1 MKRLIVIVALMLFLK
16 PIYPVLE
23 YILQY
28 DYIATELCK
37 NTNKPEL
44 ECNGKCHL
52 VAELA
57 KTAADEKPMKS
68 DKKNNLK
75 QITQVLFFQDIE
87 ALSVRQIYYH
97 NTTSF
102 GYNYANLY
110 FHTADCSVFRPP
122 IFSA

>member
-1 MKRLIVIVALMLFLK
+1 MKRIIVIVALMLFLK

-23 YILQY
+23 YVLQY
-28 DYIATELCK
+28 DYISTTLCK

-44 ECNGKCHL
+44 KCNGKCHL
-52 VAELA
+52 VSELA

-75 QITQVLFFQDIE
+75 QITQVLFCQDIE
-87 ALSVRQIYYH
+87 VLLMRQIYYH

-102 GYNYANLY
+102 GDNYANLY

-122 IFSA
+122 IFIA